1 MHIDKTVTQN
11 ALFAVMQAGDILI
24 LSEGVQDDLSFFRE
38 DRRAECGI
46 IFPPAVKQPQLPARR
61 VCPSHPAE

>member
-24 LSEGVQDDLSFFRE
+24 LSEGVQDDLSF
-38 DRRAECGI
+38 
-46 IFPPAVKQPQLPARR
+46 
-61 VCPSHPAE
+61 S